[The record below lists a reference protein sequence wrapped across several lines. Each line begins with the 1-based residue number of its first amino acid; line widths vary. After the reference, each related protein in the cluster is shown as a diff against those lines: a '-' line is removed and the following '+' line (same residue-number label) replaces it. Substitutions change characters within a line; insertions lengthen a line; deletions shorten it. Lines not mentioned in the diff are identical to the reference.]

1 MRVLHEKMCA
11 GAFVPGVYDIYTNAE
26 YHAADGISK
35 SDLDLIHKSPAH
47 YKAHYKAAR
56 HEDTPALKLGTAIH
70 TLVLEPARFVAE
82 YDFIEGDRRTKA
94 VKDAIKDAE
103 AAGKIIL
110 TKEEFDAVSGMRDS
124 FFKNKIAATLIDGA
138 TIEHSVFSELD
149 GVRVKCRPD
158 GWSTEKGVLFDLKS
172 TEDASPE
179 GFARTVAKYRYH
191 VQDAF
196 YRHVVASA
204 TNCDADDLSF
214 IFIAVEKKPPFA
226 VALYTL
232 DELAKLQGW
241 VSAREDL
248 RTFREA
254 SERDNWPGYSP
265 KIETLALPRWAV
277 ESD

>member
-1 MRVLHEKMCA
+1 MDIIHEKMK
-11 GAFVPGVYDIYTNAE
+11 PGVFSPGIYDCYTNSE
-26 YHAADGISK
+26 YHAHEAVSK
-35 SDLDLIHKSPAH
+35 SGLDLIHKSP
-47 YKAHYKAAR
+47 AHYKAAR
-56 HEDTPALKLGTAIH
+56 HEDTPALRFGTAFH
-70 TLVLEPARFVAE
+70 CAVLENDRFNATYTV
-82 YDFIEGDRRTKA
+82 IEGDRRTKA
-94 VKDAIKDAE
+94 VKDSIKDAE

-110 TKEEFDAVSGMRDS
+110 TADDFNAIMSMAQAV
-124 FFKNKIAATLIDGA
+124 FKNPICAALLRGSLK
-138 TIEHSVFSELD
+138 ENSVFSELD

-158 GWSTEKGVLFDLKS
+158 GWSIEKGVLFDLKS

-214 IFIAVEKKPPFA
+214 IFIAIEKKPPFA

-241 VSAREDL
+241 VWVDAREDL
-248 RTFREA
+248 RRYKAAKDTGK
-254 SERDNWPGYSP
+254 WGGYSP
-265 KIETLALPRWAV
+265 RIETLSLPRWAV
-277 ESD
+277 SSE

>member
-1 MRVLHEKMCA
+1 MDIIHEKMK
-11 GAFVPGVYDIYTNAE
+11 PGVFSPGINDCYTNSE
-26 YHAADGISK
+26 YHAHEAVSK
-35 SDLDLIHKSPAH
+35 SGLDLIHKSP
-47 YKAHYKAAR
+47 AHYKAAR
-56 HEDTPALKLGTAIH
+56 HEDTPALRFGTAFH
-70 TLVLEPARFVAE
+70 CAVLENDRFNETYTV
-82 YDFIEGDRRTKA
+82 IEGDRRTNVVKA
-94 VKDAIKDAE
+94 AIKEAE

-110 TKEEFDAVSGMRDS
+110 TADDFNALMGMAQAD
-124 FFKNKIAATLIDGA
+124 FKNPICAALLRGSLK
-138 TIEHSVFSELD
+138 EHSVFSELD

-226 VALYTL
+226 VALYQL
-232 DELAKLQGW
+232 DELATLQGW
-241 VSAREDL
+241 VDAREDL
-248 RTFREA
+248 RRYKAAKE
-254 SERDNWPGYSP
+254 SGKWCGYSP
-265 KIETLALPRWAV
+265 RIETLSLPRWAV
-277 ESD
+277 SSE

>member
-1 MRVLHEKMCA
+1 MLDVLHEKMCA
-11 GAFVPGVYDIYTNAE
+11 GAFVPGVYDSYTNAE

-47 YKAHYKAAR
+47 YKAAR
-56 HEDTPALKLGTAIH
+56 HEDTPALRFGTAIH
-70 TLVLEPARFVAE
+70 CAVLENDRFNATYTV
-82 YDFIEGDRRTKA
+82 IEGDRRTKA
-94 VKDAIKDAE
+94 VKDSIKDAE

-110 TKEEFDAVSGMRDS
+110 TADDFNAIMSMAQAVFTNPICAVLLRDS
-124 FFKNKIAATLIDGA
+124 VK
-138 TIEHSVFSELD
+138 EHSVFAELD

-158 GWSTEKGVLFDLKS
+158 GWNVEKGILFDLKS

-196 YRHVVASA
+196 YRHVIASA

-226 VALYTL
+226 VALYQL
-232 DELAKLQGW
+232 DELAALQGW
-241 VSAREDL
+241 VDAREDL
-248 RTFREA
+248 RRYKVAKDTGK
-254 SERDNWPGYSP
+254 WGGYSP
-265 KIETLALPRWAV
+265 RIETLSLPRWAV
-277 ESD
+277 SNSE

>member
-1 MRVLHEKMCA
+1 MDIIHEKMKP
-11 GAFVPGVYDIYTNAE
+11 GAFSPGIYDCYTNAE

-35 SDLDLIHKSPAH
+35 SDLDLIHRSP
-47 YKAHYKAAR
+47 AHYKAAR
-56 HEDTPALKLGTAIH
+56 HEDTPALRFGTAFH
-70 TLVLEPARFVAE
+70 CAVLENDRFNATYTV
-82 YDFIEGDRRTKA
+82 IEGDRRTKA
-94 VKDAIKDAE
+94 VKDSIKDAE

-110 TKEEFDAVSGMRDS
+110 TADDFNALMGMAQAV
-124 FFKNKIAATLIDGA
+124 FKNPICAALLRGSLK
-138 TIEHSVFSELD
+138 EHSVFSELD

-196 YRHVVASA
+196 YRHVVAGA

-226 VALYTL
+226 VALYQL
-232 DELAKLQGW
+232 DELAALQGW
-241 VSAREDL
+241 VDAREDL
-248 RTFREA
+248 RRYKAAKDTGK
-254 SERDNWPGYSP
+254 WGGYSP
-265 KIETLALPRWAV
+265 RIETLSLPRWAV
-277 ESD
+277 SSE

>member
-1 MRVLHEKMCA
+1 MDIIHEKMK
-11 GAFVPGVYDIYTNAE
+11 PGEFSPGIYDCYTNAE

-35 SDLDLIHKSPAH
+35 SDLDLIHRSP
-47 YKAHYKAAR
+47 AHYKAAR
-56 HEDTPALKLGTAIH
+56 HEDTPALRFGTAFH
-70 TLVLEPARFVAE
+70 CAVLENDRFNETYTV
-82 YDFIEGDRRTKA
+82 IEGDRRTNVVKA
-94 VKDAIKDAE
+94 AIKEAKDAGKSVLDAE
-103 AAGKIIL
+103 DFNALMGMSQ
-110 TKEEFDAVSGMRDS
+110 AV
-124 FFKNKIAATLIDGA
+124 FKNPICAALLRGSLK
-138 TIEHSVFSELD
+138 EHSVFSEID

-226 VALYTL
+226 VALYQL
-232 DELAKLQGW
+232 DELATLQGW
-241 VSAREDL
+241 VDAREDL
-248 RTFREA
+248 RRYKAAKE
-254 SERDNWPGYSP
+254 SGKWCGYSP
-265 KIETLALPRWAV
+265 RIETLSLPRWAV
-277 ESD
+277 SNSE

>member
-1 MRVLHEKMCA
+1 MLDVLHEKMCA
-11 GAFVPGVYDIYTNAE
+11 GAFVPGVYDAYTNAE

-47 YKAHYKAAR
+47 YKAAR
-56 HEDTPALKLGTAIH
+56 HEDTPALRFGTAFH
-70 TLVLEPARFVAE
+70 CAVLENDRFNATYTV
-82 YDFIEGDRRTKA
+82 IEGDRRTNVVKA
-94 VKDAIKDAE
+94 AIKE
-103 AAGKIIL
+103 AKEAGKTVL
-110 TKEEFDAVSGMRDS
+110 DADEFDSIMNMVLTI
-124 FFKNKIAATLIDGA
+124 FKNPICEALLRGSLK
-138 TIEHSVFSELD
+138 EHSVFSELD

-158 GWSTEKGVLFDLKS
+158 GWNVGKGVLFDLKS

-226 VALYTL
+226 VALYQL
-232 DELAKLQGW
+232 DELAALQGW
-241 VSAREDL
+241 VDAREDL
-248 RTFREA
+248 RRYKAAKDTGK
-254 SERDNWPGYSP
+254 WGGYSP
-265 KIETLALPRWAV
+265 RIETLSLPRWAV
-277 ESD
+277 SNSE

>member
-1 MRVLHEKMCA
+1 MDIIHEKMK
-11 GAFVPGVYDIYTNAE
+11 PGEFSPGIYDCYTNAE

-35 SDLDLIHKSPAH
+35 SDLDLIHRSP
-47 YKAHYKAAR
+47 AHYKAAR
-56 HEDTPALKLGTAIH
+56 HEDTPALRFGTAFH
-70 TLVLEPARFVAE
+70 CAVLENDRFNATYTV
-82 YDFIEGDRRTKA
+82 IEGDRRTSA
-94 VKDAIKDAE
+94 VKASIKEAKDA
-103 AAGKIIL
+103 GKTVL
-110 TKEEFDAVSGMRDS
+110 DADDFNALMNMSQAV
-124 FFKNKIAATLIDGA
+124 FKNPICAALLRGSLK
-138 TIEHSVFSELD
+138 EHSVFAELD

-226 VALYTL
+226 VALYQL
-232 DELAKLQGW
+232 DELAALQGW
-241 VSAREDL
+241 VDAREDL
-248 RTFREA
+248 RRYKAAKE
-254 SERDNWPGYSP
+254 SGKWCGYSP
-265 KIETLALPRWAV
+265 RIETLSLPRWAV
-277 ESD
+277 SNSE

>member
-1 MRVLHEKMCA
+1 MLDVLHEKMCA
-11 GAFVPGVYDIYTNAE
+11 GAFVPGVYDAYTNAE

-35 SDLDLIHKSPAH
+35 SDLDLIHRSP
-47 YKAHYKAAR
+47 AHYKAAR

-110 TKEEFDAVSGMRDS
+110 TKDEFDAVSGMHDS
-124 FFKNKIAATLIDGA
+124 VFKNRIAATLIDGA
-138 TIEHSVFSELD
+138 TIEHSVFSEID

-158 GWSTEKGVLFDLKS
+158 GWSLEKGVLFDLKS

-204 TNCDADDLSF
+204 TGGDADDLSF
-214 IFIAVEKKPPFA
+214 IFVAIEKKPPFA
-226 VALYTL
+226 VALYQL
-232 DELAKLQGW
+232 DELAALQGW
-241 VSAREDL
+241 VDAREDL
-248 RTFREA
+248 RRYKGAKDTGKW
-254 SERDNWPGYSP
+254 SGYSP
-265 KIETLALPRWAV
+265 RIETLSLPRWAV
-277 ESD
+277 SNSE

>member
-1 MRVLHEKMCA
+1 MDIIHEKMKP
-11 GAFVPGVYDIYTNAE
+11 GAFSPGIYDCYTNAE
-26 YHAADGISK
+26 YHAHEAVSK

-47 YKAHYKAAR
+47 YKAAR
-56 HEDTPALKLGTAIH
+56 HEETQAMRFGTAFH
-70 TLVLEPARFVAE
+70 CAVLENDRFNATYTV
-82 YDFIEGDRRTKA
+82 IEGDRRTNVVKA
-94 VKDAIKDAE
+94 AIKEAE

-110 TKEEFDAVSGMRDS
+110 TADDFNALMGMAQAV
-124 FFKNKIAATLIDGA
+124 FKNPICAALLRGSLK
-138 TIEHSVFSELD
+138 EHSVFAELD

-226 VALYTL
+226 VALYQL
-232 DELAKLQGW
+232 DEMAALQGW
-241 VSAREDL
+241 VEARDDM
-248 RTFREA
+248 RRY
-254 SERDNWPGYSP
+254 RDAQTSGKWCGYSP
-265 KIETLALPRWAV
+265 KIESLSLPRWAV
-277 ESD
+277 ITE

>member
-1 MRVLHEKMCA
+1 MLDVLHEKMCA
-11 GAFVPGVYDIYTNAE
+11 GAFVPGVYDSYTNAE

-35 SDLDLIHKSPAH
+35 SDLDLIHRSP
-47 YKAHYKAAR
+47 AHYKAAR

-82 YDFIEGDRRTKA
+82 YDFIEGDRRLKATKE
-94 VKDAIKDAE
+94 AIKEAE
-103 AAGKIIL
+103 AAGKTVL
-110 TKEEFDAVSGMRDS
+110 TQDEFDALSGMQES
-124 FFKNKIAATLIDGA
+124 VFKSRIAAALIDGA
-138 TIEHSVFSELD
+138 TIEHSVFAELD

-158 GWSTEKGVLFDLKS
+158 GWNVEKGVLFDLKS

-204 TNCDADDLSF
+204 TGGDADDLSF
-214 IFIAVEKKPPFA
+214 IFVAVEKKPPFA

>member
-1 MRVLHEKMCA
+1 MDIIHEKMKP
-11 GAFVPGVYDIYTNAE
+11 GAFSPGIYDCYTNAE

-35 SDLDLIHKSPAH
+35 SDLDLIHRSP
-47 YKAHYKAAR
+47 AHYKAAR
-56 HEDTPALKLGTAIH
+56 HEDTPALRFGTAFH
-70 TLVLEPARFVAE
+70 CAVLENDRFNATYTV
-82 YDFIEGDRRTKA
+82 IEGDRRTKA
-94 VKDAIKDAE
+94 VKDSIKDAE

-110 TKEEFDAVSGMRDS
+110 TADDFNALMGMAQAV
-124 FFKNKIAATLIDGA
+124 FKNPICAALLRGSLK
-138 TIEHSVFSELD
+138 EHSVFAELD

-226 VALYTL
+226 VALYQL
-232 DELAKLQGW
+232 DEMAALQGW
-241 VSAREDL
+241 VEARDDM
-248 RTFREA
+248 RRY
-254 SERDNWPGYSP
+254 RDAQTSGKWCGYSP
-265 KIETLALPRWAV
+265 KIESLSLPRWAV
-277 ESD
+277 ITE

>member
-1 MRVLHEKMCA
+1 MDIIHEKMK
-11 GAFVPGVYDIYTNAE
+11 PGEFSSGIYDCYTNAE

-35 SDLDLIHKSPAH
+35 SDLDLIHRSP
-47 YKAHYKAAR
+47 AHYKAAR
-56 HEDTPALKLGTAIH
+56 HEDTPALRFGTAFH
-70 TLVLEPARFVAE
+70 CAVLENGRFNETYTV
-82 YDFIEGDRRTKA
+82 IEGDRRTKA
-94 VKDAIKDAE
+94 VKDSIKDAE

-110 TKEEFDAVSGMRDS
+110 TADDFNALMGMSQAV
-124 FFKNKIAATLIDGA
+124 FKNPICAALLRGSLK
-138 TIEHSVFSELD
+138 EHSVFAELD

-226 VALYTL
+226 VALYQL
-232 DELAKLQGW
+232 DELATLQGW
-241 VSAREDL
+241 VEARDDL
-248 RTFREA
+248 RRYLDAQT
-254 SERDNWPGYSP
+254 SGKWCGYSP
-265 KIETLALPRWAV
+265 KIESLSLPRWAV
-277 ESD
+277 ITE

>member
-1 MRVLHEKMCA
+1 MPDVLHEKMCA
-11 GAFVPGVYDIYTNAE
+11 GAFVPGVYDAYTNAE

-47 YKAHYKAAR
+47 YKAAR
-56 HEDTPALKLGTAIH
+56 HEDTPALRFGTAIH
-70 TLVLEPARFVAE
+70 TLVLEPARFVSE
-82 YDFIEGDRRTKA
+82 YTVINGDRRLKATKE
-94 VKDAIKDAE
+94 AIKEAE
-103 AAGKIIL
+103 AVGKTVL
-110 TKEEFDAVSGMRDS
+110 TQDEFDALSGMQES
-124 FFKNKIAATLIDGA
+124 VFKSRIAARLIDGA

-158 GWSTEKGVLFDLKS
+158 GWNTEKGVLFDLKS

-204 TNCDADDLSF
+204 TGGDADDLSF

-226 VALYTL
+226 VALYQL
-232 DELAKLQGW
+232 DELAALQGW
-241 VSAREDL
+241 VDAREDL
-248 RTFREA
+248 RRYKVAEDTGK
-254 SERDNWPGYSP
+254 WGGYSP
-265 KIETLALPRWAV
+265 RIETLSLPRWAV
-277 ESD
+277 SNSE

>member
-1 MRVLHEKMCA
+1 MDIIHEKMK
-11 GAFVPGVYDIYTNAE
+11 PGEFSPGIYDCYTNAE

-47 YKAHYKAAR
+47 YKAAR
-56 HEDTPALKLGTAIH
+56 HEDTPALRFGTAFH

-103 AAGKIIL
+103 AAGKTIL
-110 TKEEFDAVSGMRDS
+110 TKDEFDAVSGMRDS
-124 FFKNKIAATLIDGA
+124 VFKSRIAATLIDGA
-138 TIEHSVFSELD
+138 TIEHSVFSEID

-214 IFIAVEKKPPFA
+214 IFVAVEKKPPYA
-226 VALYTL
+226 VAFYQL
-232 DELAKLQGW
+232 DEMAALQGW
-241 VSAREDL
+241 VEARDDM
-248 RTFREA
+248 RRYKDAQT
-254 SERDNWPGYSP
+254 SGKWCGYSP
-265 KIETLALPRWAV
+265 KIESLSLPRWAV
-277 ESD
+277 ITE

>member
-1 MRVLHEKMCA
+1 MDIIHEKMK
-11 GAFVPGVYDIYTNAE
+11 PGEFSHGIYDCYTNAE
-26 YHAADGISK
+26 YHAHEAVSK

-47 YKAHYKAAR
+47 YKAAR
-56 HEDTPALKLGTAIH
+56 HEDTPALRFGTAFH
-70 TLVLEPARFVAE
+70 CAVLENDRFNATYTV
-82 YDFIEGDRRTKA
+82 IEGDRRTNVVKA
-94 VKDAIKDAE
+94 AIKEAE

-110 TKEEFDAVSGMRDS
+110 TADDFNALMGMAQAV
-124 FFKNKIAATLIDGA
+124 FKNPICAALLRGSLK
-138 TIEHSVFSELD
+138 EHSVFSELD

-226 VALYTL
+226 VALYQL
-232 DELAKLQGW
+232 DELATLQGW
-241 VSAREDL
+241 VDAREDL
-248 RTFREA
+248 RRYKTA
-254 SERDNWPGYSP
+254 KDTGKWGGYSP
-265 KIETLALPRWAV
+265 RIETLSLPRWAV
-277 ESD
+277 SSE

>member
-1 MRVLHEKMCA
+1 MDIIHEKMK
-11 GAFVPGVYDIYTNAE
+11 PGVFSPGIYDCYTNSE
-26 YHAADGISK
+26 YHAHEAVSK
-35 SDLDLIHKSPAH
+35 SGLDLIHKSP
-47 YKAHYKAAR
+47 AHYKAAR
-56 HEDTPALKLGTAIH
+56 HEDTPALRFGTAFH
-70 TLVLEPARFVAE
+70 CAVLENDRFNATYTV
-82 YDFIEGDRRTKA
+82 IEGDRRTKA
-94 VKDAIKDAE
+94 VKDSIKDAE

-110 TKEEFDAVSGMRDS
+110 TADDFNAIMSMAQAV
-124 FFKNKIAATLIDGA
+124 FKNPICAALLRGSLK
-138 TIEHSVFSELD
+138 ENSVFSELD

-158 GWSTEKGVLFDLKS
+158 GWSIEKGVLFDLKS

-214 IFIAVEKKPPFA
+214 IFIAIEKKPPFA

-241 VSAREDL
+241 VDAREDL
-248 RTFREA
+248 RRYKAAKDTGK
-254 SERDNWPGYSP
+254 WGGYSP
-265 KIETLALPRWAV
+265 RIETLSLPRWAV
-277 ESD
+277 SSE

>member
-1 MRVLHEKMCA
+1 MDIIHEKMK
-11 GAFVPGVYDIYTNAE
+11 PGEFSPGIYDCYTNAE
-26 YHAADGISK
+26 YHAHEAVSK
-35 SDLDLIHKSPAH
+35 SDLDLIHRSP
-47 YKAHYKAAR
+47 AHYKAAR
-56 HEDTPALKLGTAIH
+56 HEDTPALRFGTAFH
-70 TLVLEPARFVAE
+70 CAVLENDRFNETYTV
-82 YDFIEGDRRTKA
+82 IEGDRRTKA
-94 VKDAIKDAE
+94 VKDSIKDAE

-110 TKEEFDAVSGMRDS
+110 TADDFNALMGMAQAV
-124 FFKNKIAATLIDGA
+124 FKNPICAALLRGSLK
-138 TIEHSVFSELD
+138 EHSVFAELD

-226 VALYTL
+226 VALYQL
-232 DELAKLQGW
+232 DELAALQGW
-241 VSAREDL
+241 VDAREDL
-248 RTFREA
+248 RRYKAAKE
-254 SERDNWPGYSP
+254 SGKWCGYSP
-265 KIETLALPRWAV
+265 RIETLSLPRWAV
-277 ESD
+277 SSE

>member
-1 MRVLHEKMCA
+1 MDIIHEKMK
-11 GAFVPGVYDIYTNAE
+11 PGEFSPGIYDCYTNAE
-26 YHAADGISK
+26 YHAHEAVSK
-35 SDLDLIHKSPAH
+35 SGLDLIHKSP
-47 YKAHYKAAR
+47 AHYKAAR
-56 HEDTPALKLGTAIH
+56 HEDTPALRFGTAFH
-70 TLVLEPARFVAE
+70 CAVLENDRFNATYTV
-82 YDFIEGDRRTKA
+82 IEGDRRTKA
-94 VKDAIKDAE
+94 VKDSIKDAE

-110 TKEEFDAVSGMRDS
+110 TADDFNAIMSMAQAV
-124 FFKNKIAATLIDGA
+124 FKNPICAALLRGSLK
-138 TIEHSVFSELD
+138 ENSVFSELD

-158 GWSTEKGVLFDLKS
+158 GWSIEKGVLFDLKS

-214 IFIAVEKKPPFA
+214 IFIAIEKKPPFA

-241 VSAREDL
+241 VDAREDL
-248 RTFREA
+248 RRYKVAKDTGK
-254 SERDNWPGYSP
+254 WGGYSP
-265 KIETLALPRWAV
+265 RIETLSLPRWAV
-277 ESD
+277 SSE

>member
-1 MRVLHEKMCA
+1 MFDVQHNKMTA
-11 GAFVPGVYDIYTNAE
+11 GAFVPGVYDAYTNAE

-35 SDLDLIHKSPAH
+35 SDLDLIHRSP
-47 YKAHYKAAR
+47 AHYKAAR
-56 HEDTPALKLGTAIH
+56 HEDTPALRFGTAFH
-70 TLVLEPARFVAE
+70 CAVLENERFNATYTV
-82 YDFIEGDRRTKA
+82 IEGDRRTKA

-110 TKEEFDAVSGMRDS
+110 TKDEFDAVSGMRDS
-124 FFKNKIAATLIDGA
+124 VFKSRIAAALIDGA
-138 TIEHSVFSELD
+138 TIEHSVFAELD

-158 GWSTEKGVLFDLKS
+158 GWNVEKGVLFDLKS

-214 IFIAVEKKPPFA
+214 IFVAVEKKPPFA

-254 SERDNWPGYSP
+254 SERDNWTGYSP

>member
-1 MRVLHEKMCA
+1 MLDVLHDKMCA
-11 GAFVPGVYDIYTNAE
+11 GAFVPGVYDTYTNAE

-47 YKAHYKAAR
+47 YIAAR
-56 HEDTPALKLGTAIH
+56 HEETPALRFGSAFH
-70 TLVLEPARFVAE
+70 CAVLEHDRFNEAYTIV
-82 YDFIEGDRRTKA
+82 EGDRRTKV

-110 TKEEFDAVSGMRDS
+110 TADDFNAIMSMTESVLKNPICAALLRDS
-124 FFKNKIAATLIDGA
+124 LK
-138 TIEHSVFSELD
+138 EHSVFGELD
-149 GVRVKCRPD
+149 DVRVKCRPD
-158 GWSTEKGVLFDLKS
+158 GWNVEKSVLFDLKS

-204 TNCDADDLSF
+204 TGGDADDLSF

-226 VALYTL
+226 VALYQL
-232 DELAKLQGW
+232 DELAALQGW
-241 VSAREDL
+241 VDAREDL
-248 RTFREA
+248 RRYKAAKDT
-254 SERDNWPGYSP
+254 DKWGGYSP
-265 KIETLALPRWAV
+265 RIETLSLPRWAV
-277 ESD
+277 SNSE

>member
-1 MRVLHEKMCA
+1 MDIIHEKMK
-11 GAFVPGVYDIYTNAE
+11 PGEFSPGIYDCYTNAE
-26 YHAADGISK
+26 YHAHEAVSK

-47 YKAHYKAAR
+47 YKAAR
-56 HEDTPALKLGTAIH
+56 HEDTPALRFGTAFH
-70 TLVLEPARFVAE
+70 CAVLENDRFNATYTV
-82 YDFIEGDRRTKA
+82 IEGDRRTSA
-94 VKDAIKDAE
+94 VKASIKEAKDA
-103 AAGKIIL
+103 GKTVL
-110 TKEEFDAVSGMRDS
+110 DADDFNALMGMAQAV
-124 FFKNKIAATLIDGA
+124 FKNPICAALLRGSLK
-138 TIEHSVFSELD
+138 EHSVFAELD

-226 VALYTL
+226 VALYQL
-232 DELAKLQGW
+232 DELAALQGW
-241 VSAREDL
+241 VDAREDL
-248 RTFREA
+248 RRYKAAKE
-254 SERDNWPGYSP
+254 SGKWCGYSP
-265 KIETLALPRWAV
+265 RIETLSLPRWAV
-277 ESD
+277 SSE